1 MGSDLVLRTR
11 AYENGVFVVA
21 ANKVG
26 PEGVRNHPGR
36 SMIVDPE
43 GTVMA
48 EAGNREPQ
56 LIVQVLD
63 LEQASLRR
71 KPISWWRDRGPDL

>member
-1 MGSDLVLRTR
+1 MPICYSTPSDLEHRNLGSDLVLRTR

-48 EAGNREPQ
+48 
-56 LIVQVLD
+56 
-63 LEQASLRR
+63 
-71 KPISWWRDRGPDL
+71 